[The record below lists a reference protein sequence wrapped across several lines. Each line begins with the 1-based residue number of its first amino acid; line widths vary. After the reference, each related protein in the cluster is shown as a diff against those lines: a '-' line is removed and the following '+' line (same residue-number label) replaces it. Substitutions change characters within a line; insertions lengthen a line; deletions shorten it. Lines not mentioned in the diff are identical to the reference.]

1 MGCDMSKIDSAISAL
16 EDLLVDVKDT
26 DWETIVCTLES
37 LHWLR
42 GRVVEYH
49 KPMSLMV
56 AA

>member
-1 MGCDMSKIDSAISAL
+1 MSKIDSEISAL
-16 EDLLVDVKDT
+16 EDLLVDVKDS